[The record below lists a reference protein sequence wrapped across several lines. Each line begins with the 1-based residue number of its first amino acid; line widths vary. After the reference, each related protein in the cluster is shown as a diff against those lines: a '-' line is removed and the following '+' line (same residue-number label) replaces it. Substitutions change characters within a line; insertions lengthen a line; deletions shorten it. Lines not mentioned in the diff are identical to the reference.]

1 MKAKINIGWL
11 VSGIIVILGVF
22 FGLRYHLPDLTGM
35 YTNTIFWFLIT
46 IFWGAIYYLCFA
58 LIRENFAGFI
68 IKFISI
74 IFIEIF
80 TGIAI
85 ADLTKDLLLGIPF
98 NGDLAF
104 FTLITCTLWSLGT
117 PVHFLWNARRN
128 LKNYASDCA
137 CSHS

>member
-58 LIRENFAGFI
+58 LIRGNFVGFI

-104 FTLITCTLWSLGT
+104 FTLTTCIIWSLGI
-117 PVHFLWNARRN
+117 PVHFLWNTRRN
-128 LKNYASDCA
+128 LKNYASDCV